1 MIAAFHPQRWPL
13 AVRAPLVVALLMIG
27 IAAAISKVVLDRLA
41 RDQAQSF
48 RQLTGAYLDGLSTAL
63 HSPVIRQEP
72 WEAFDVLDRARHK
85 YSGVNPRIV
94 LVILPNETV
103 LAALDPATYPV
114 GLKAPEKAR
123 ADRGEPDLGDPGG
136 HVWVH
141 RTLREGGKEIGR
153 IAAEIDIS
161 KIQQVRQETFW
172 TLLGVNGALTL
183 LFAGLGWFVV
193 HRTLRPLL
201 RLSTYLA
208 RAGDGRL
215 EPIPESKLPPPD
227 TEAGKVYRRYNAAAL
242 AVSEREALLH
252 RLADQERRALLG
264 RYASA
269 IAHEV
274 NNPLGGLFN
283 AVRMIQRYGD
293 DPERRDRA
301 ATLLE
306 RGLTGIRNIVRA
318 SLVVWRGETDHQ
330 TLTTGDIED
339 LRFLVESE
347 ALRRDLTLEWLNE
360 LGTES
365 SIAAQPFRQMALNL
379 ALNACAASPPGGRV
393 CFSVRS
399 DRDQTVLHISDEGP
413 GLPADSRAMLLT
425 TGATSA
431 HDANGGLG
439 LWIVARIVSDQRAT
453 ISIEGPPGTAIT
465 IRIPHAQPDLRT
477 AA

>member
-1 MIAAFHPQRWPL
+1 MKGAFYPRRWPL
-13 AVRAPLVVALLMIG
+13 AVRAPLIVALLMIS
-27 IAAAISKVVLDRLA
+27 IAAAMSKVVLDRLA

-85 YSGVNPRIV
+85 YSGVNPLIV
-94 LVILPNETV
+94 LVILPNDSV
-103 LAALDPATYPV
+103 LAALDPATYPI

-123 ADRGEPDLGDPGG
+123 ENRGEPDLADPGG
-136 HVWVH
+136 RVWVH
-141 RTLREGGKEIGR
+141 RTLREGGKQIGR
-153 IAAEIDIS
+153 IAAEIDIAN
-161 KIQQVRQETFW
+161 IQQVRRETFW

-183 LFAGLGWFVV
+183 LFAVLGWLVV

-215 EPIPESKLPPPD
+215 EAIPERKLPPPD
-227 TEAGKVYRRYNAAAL
+227 TEAGKAYRRYNAAAL
-242 AVSEREALLH
+242 AISDREALLH
-252 RLADQERRALLG
+252 RLADQERRALIG

-293 DPERRDRA
+293 DPERRERA

-306 RGLTGIRNIVRA
+306 RGLTGIRNIVGA
-318 SLVVWRGETDHQ
+318 SLVVWRGDSEDRN
-330 TLTTGDIED
+330 LASADIDD
-339 LRFLVESE
+339 LRFLIESE
-347 ALRRDLTLEWLNE
+347 AHHRE
-360 LGTES
+360 LALLWNNALGDGAR
-365 SIAAQPFRQMALNL
+365 IPAQAFRQLALNL
-379 ALNACAASPPGGRV
+379 ALNACSASPPGARV
-393 CFSVRS
+393 VFDVRS
-399 DRDQTVLHISDEGP
+399 DAAAVLLSVSDEGP
-413 GLPADSRAMLLT
+413 GLPDEARLLLLASGTREECAT
-425 TGATSA
+425 T
-431 HDANGGLG
+431 GLG
-439 LWIVARIVSDQRAT
+439 LWIVSRILEEQSAT
-453 ISIEGPPGTAIT
+453 IDIHGPPGTSIT
-465 IRIPHAQPDLRT
+465 IRIPHAQPSQQR

>member
-1 MIAAFHPQRWPL
+1 MKGIFHPQRWPL
-13 AVRAPLVVALLMIG
+13 AIRAPLIVALLMIG
-27 IAAAISKVVLDRLA
+27 IAAAMSKVVLDRLA

-94 LVILPNETV
+94 LVIMPNDTI

-114 GLKAPEKAR
+114 GIKAPDKAR
-123 ADRGEPDLGDPGG
+123 DNRGDPDLADPGG
-136 HVWVH
+136 RVWVH
-141 RTLREGGKEIGR
+141 RTLREGGKQIGR

-161 KIQQVRQETFW
+161 NLQQVRQETFW

-183 LFAGLGWFVV
+183 LFAGLGWLVV

-201 RLSTYLA
+201 RLSSYLA

-215 EPIPESKLPPPD
+215 ELIPERKLPPPD
-227 TEAGKVYRRYNAAAL
+227 TEAGKAYRRYNAAAL
-242 AVSEREALLH
+242 AVGEREALLH

-283 AVRMIQRYGD
+283 AVRMIQRHGD
-293 DPERRDRA
+293 DPERRERA

-318 SLVVWRGETDHQ
+318 SLVVWRGDSDDRN
-330 TLTTGDIED
+330 LTSADIDD
-339 LRFLVESE
+339 LRFLIESE
-347 ALRRDLTLEWLNE
+347 AHRRDLALVWNNA
-360 LGTES
+360 LGDGVRVP
-365 SIAAQPFRQMALNL
+365 AQAFRQLALNL
-379 ALNACAASPPGGRV
+379 ALNACAASPPGTEV
-393 CFSVRS
+393 VFDVRS
-399 DRDQTVLHISDEGP
+399 DEAAVLLSVSDQGP
-413 GLPADSRAMLLT
+413 GLPDEARASLQATGGRDERT
-425 TGATSA
+425 TT
-431 HDANGGLG
+431 GLG
-439 LWIVARIVSDQRAT
+439 LWIVSRILEEHAAT
-453 ISIEGPPGTAIT
+453 ITIQGPPGTAIT
-465 IRIPHAQPDLRT
+465 VRIPHAEPGLQR

>member
-1 MIAAFHPQRWPL
+1 MTAAFHPQRWPL
-13 AVRAPLVVALLMIG
+13 AVRAPLIVALLMIG
-27 IAAAISKVVLDRLA
+27 IAAAMSKVVLDRLA

-94 LVILPNETV
+94 LVILPNDTV

-114 GLKAPEKAR
+114 GMNAPEKAR
-123 ADRGEPDLGDPGG
+123 DDRAEPDLADPGAR
-136 HVWVH
+136 VWVH
-141 RTLREGGKEIGR
+141 RTLREGGKQIGR

-161 KIQQVRQETFW
+161 NIQQVRRETFW

-183 LFAGLGWFVV
+183 LFAGLGWLVV

-201 RLSTYLA
+201 RLSSYLA

-215 EPIPESKLPPPD
+215 ELIPERKLPPPD
-227 TEAGKVYRRYNAAAL
+227 TEAGKAYRRYNAAAL
-242 AVSEREALLH
+242 AISEREALLH

-283 AVRMIQRYGD
+283 AVRMIQRHGD
-293 DPERRDRA
+293 DRERRDRA

-318 SLVVWRGETDHQ
+318 SLVVWRGDSDERN
-330 TLTTGDIED
+330 LTSADIDD
-339 LRFLVESE
+339 LRFLIESE
-347 ALRRDLTLEWLNE
+347 AHRRDLTLVWNNA
-360 LGTES
+360 LGEDARVS
-365 SIAAQPFRQMALNL
+365 AQAFRQLALNL
-379 ALNACAASPPGGRV
+379 ALNACAASPPGTRV
-393 CFSVRS
+393 VFDVRS
-399 DRDQTVLHISDEGP
+399 DVSAVLLSVSDEGP
-413 GLPADSRAMLLT
+413 GLPDEARASLVPPSGREERAT
-425 TGATSA
+425 T
-431 HDANGGLG
+431 GLG
-439 LWIVARIVSDQRAT
+439 LWIVSRILEEQSAT
-453 ISIEGPPGTAIT
+453 IEIQGPPGTAIA
-465 IRIPHAQPDLRT
+465 IRIPHAQPSQQR

>member
-1 MIAAFHPQRWPL
+1 MTAAFHPQRWPL
-13 AVRAPLVVALLMIG
+13 AVRAPLTVALLMIG
-27 IAAAISKVVLDRLA
+27 IAAAMSKVVLDRLA

-72 WEAFDVLDRARHK
+72 WEAFDVLDRARQK

-94 LVILPNETV
+94 LVILPNDTV

-114 GLKAPEKAR
+114 GLSAPEKAR
-123 ADRGEPDLGDPGG
+123 EDRGEPDLADPGG
-136 HVWVH
+136 RVWVH
-141 RTLREGGKEIGR
+141 RTLREGGKQIGR

-161 KIQQVRQETFW
+161 NIQQVRRETFW

-183 LFAGLGWFVV
+183 LFAGLGWLVV

-215 EPIPESKLPPPD
+215 EPIPERKLPPPD
-227 TEAGKVYRRYNAAAL
+227 TEAGKAYRRYNAAAL
-242 AVSEREALLH
+242 AISEREALLH
-252 RLADQERRALLG
+252 RLADQERRALIG

-283 AVRMIQRYGD
+283 AVRMIQRHGD
-293 DPERRDRA
+293 DPDRRDRA

-318 SLVVWRGETDHQ
+318 SLVVWRGDSEDRN
-330 TLTTGDIED
+330 LTSADIDD
-339 LRFLVESE
+339 LRFLIESE
-347 ALRRDLTLEWLNE
+347 AHRRDLALVWSNA
-360 LGTES
+360 LGED
-365 SIAAQPFRQMALNL
+365 ARVPAQAFRQLALNL
-379 ALNACAASPPGGRV
+379 ALNACAASPPGTRV
-393 CFSVRS
+393 VFDVRS
-399 DRDQTVLHISDEGP
+399 DASAVLLSVSDEGP
-413 GLPADSRAMLLT
+413 GLPDEARASLLAPGGREERST
-425 TGATSA
+425 T
-431 HDANGGLG
+431 GLG
-439 LWIVARIVSDQRAT
+439 LWVVSRILEENSAT
-453 ISIEGPPGTAIT
+453 IDIHGPPGTAII
-465 IRIPHAQPDLRT
+465 IRIPHAEPGLQR

>member
-1 MIAAFHPQRWPL
+1 MRAAFHPQHWPL
-13 AVRAPLVVALLMIG
+13 AVRAPLIVALLMIG
-27 IAAAISKVVLDRLA
+27 IAAAMSKVVLDRLA

-94 LVILPNETV
+94 LVILPNDTV

-114 GLKAPEKAR
+114 GLSAPEKAR
-123 ADRGEPDLGDPGG
+123 EDLGEPDLADPGG
-136 HVWVH
+136 RVWVH
-141 RTLREGGKEIGR
+141 RTLREGGKQIGR

-161 KIQQVRQETFW
+161 NIQQVRRETFW

-183 LFAGLGWFVV
+183 LFAGLGWLVV

-215 EPIPESKLPPPD
+215 EPIPERKLPPPD
-227 TEAGKVYRRYNAAAL
+227 TEAGKAYRRYNAAAI
-242 AVSEREALLH
+242 AISEREALLH

-283 AVRMIQRYGD
+283 AVRMIQRHGD

-318 SLVVWRGETDHQ
+318 SLVVWRGDGEDRN
-330 TLTTGDIED
+330 LTSADVDD
-339 LRFLVESE
+339 LRFLIESE
-347 ALRRDLTLEWLNE
+347 AHRRE
-360 LGTES
+360 LSLVWNNSLGEG
-365 SIAAQPFRQMALNL
+365 APVPAQAFRQLALNL
-379 ALNACAASPPGGRV
+379 VLNACAASPPDGRV
-393 CFSVRS
+393 VFDVRS
-399 DRDQTVLHISDEGP
+399 DETAVFLSISDQGP
-413 GLPADSRAMLLT
+413 GLPEEARSSLLSAGSREARSNT
-425 TGATSA
+425 
-431 HDANGGLG
+431 GLG
-439 LWIVARIVSDQRAT
+439 LWIVSRILEEQSAT
-453 ISIEGPPGTAIT
+453 IDIQGPPGTAIT
-465 IRIPHAQPDLRT
+465 IRIPYAQPGLRH

>member
-1 MIAAFHPQRWPL
+1 MTAVFHPQRWPL
-13 AVRAPLVVALLMIG
+13 AIRAPLIVALLMIG
-27 IAAAISKVVLDRLA
+27 IAAAMSKVVLDRLA

-94 LVILPNETV
+94 LVILPNDTI

-114 GLKAPEKAR
+114 GVKAPDKAH
-123 ADRGEPDLGDPGG
+123 DNRGDPDLADPGG
-136 HVWVH
+136 RVWVH
-141 RTLREGGKEIGR
+141 RMLREGGKQIGR

-161 KIQQVRQETFW
+161 NIQQVRQETFW

-183 LFAGLGWFVV
+183 LFAGLGWLVV

-201 RLSTYLA
+201 RLSSYLA

-215 EPIPESKLPPPD
+215 EPIPERKLPPPD
-227 TEAGKVYRRYNAAAL
+227 TEAGKAYRRYNAAAL
-242 AVSEREALLH
+242 AISEREALLH

-283 AVRMIQRYGD
+283 AVRMIQRHGD
-293 DPERRDRA
+293 DPERRERA

-318 SLVVWRGETDHQ
+318 SLVVWRGDSDDRN
-330 TLTTGDIED
+330 LTSADIDD
-339 LRFLVESE
+339 LRFLIESE
-347 ALRRDLTLEWLNE
+347 AHRRE
-360 LGTES
+360 LALVWNNALGEGVRVP
-365 SIAAQPFRQMALNL
+365 AQAFRQLALNL
-379 ALNACAASPPGGRV
+379 ALNACAASPPGTQV
-393 CFSVRS
+393 VFDVRS
-399 DRDQTVLHISDEGP
+399 DEAAVLLSVSDQGP
-413 GLPADSRAMLLT
+413 GLPDEARASLQTPGIRDERAT
-425 TGATSA
+425 T
-431 HDANGGLG
+431 GLG
-439 LWIVARIVSDQRAT
+439 LWIVSRILEEQSAT
-453 ISIEGPPGTAIT
+453 LAIHGPPGTAIT
-465 IRIPHAQPDLRT
+465 IRIPHAEPGLQR